1 VKPSDLAVETREI
14 DNKEIIPKNLV
25 SFEFIFMSLYL
36 IKLAEMQ

>member
-25 SFEFIFMSLYL
+25 IFEFIFMSLYL
-36 IKLAEMQ
+36 IKLSEMQ